1 VSYSQRRRRML
12 LCRAATAGSPR
23 ATANRAHH
31 YRLDEALVTFPIWK
45 VHSHN
50 VAVLA
55 QHFQLFVTS
64 SGNGWARRA
73 RRVEKPRNLPKVHLR
88 AGGTAESSDCF
99 SDRPRIQFL
108 LFHGQSALAS
118 WRWFVLWEMERPCG
132 GTGRRKPSTELRK
145 KNNPLHPRLV
155 SLLLNGRPL

>member
-12 LCRAATAGSPR
+12 LRRAATAGSPR
-23 ATANRAHH
+23 VMANRAHH
-31 YRLDEALVTFPIWK
+31 YRLDEALVTFLIWK

-55 QHFQLFVTS
+55 QHFQLFNLEWKWVGKAGTK
-64 SGNGWARRA
+64 SG
-73 RRVEKPRNLPKVHLR
+73 KTPKSAEGAP
-88 AGGTAESSDCF
+88 AGGETAESSDCF

-132 GTGRRKPSTELRK
+132 GTRRRKPSTEPRK